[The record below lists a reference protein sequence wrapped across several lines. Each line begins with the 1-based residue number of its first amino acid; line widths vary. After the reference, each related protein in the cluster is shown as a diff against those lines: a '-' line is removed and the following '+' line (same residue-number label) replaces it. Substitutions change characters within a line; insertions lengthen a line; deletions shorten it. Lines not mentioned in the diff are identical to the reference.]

1 MIEGGV
7 GGCTRT
13 SELSALELD
22 DELERPI
29 RTWRKSRFIRSRI
42 FAFMPPDVILA
53 RHKSLTTVCISAPCA
68 IISSIEAIW
77 FDTLYDAR
85 RSRDG

>member
-1 MIEGGV
+1 M
-7 GGCTRT
+7 
-13 SELSALELD
+13 SELSVSGSD
-22 DELERPI
+22 NELER
-29 RTWRKSRFIRSRI
+29 RTRTCRKSRFIRSRI

-53 RHKSLTTVCISAPCA
+53 RHKSRTTVCISAPCA

-85 RSRDG
+85 RSREG

>member
-1 MIEGGV
+1 M
-7 GGCTRT
+7 
-13 SELSALELD
+13 SELSVLEA
-22 DELERPI
+22 ENGLERHM
-29 RTWRKSRFIRSRI
+29 RTCRKSRFIRSRI

-53 RHKSLTTVCISAPCA
+53 RHKSLKTVCISAPCA

>member
-1 MIEGGV
+1 M
-7 GGCTRT
+7 
-13 SELSALELD
+13 SELSVSVSD
-22 DELERPI
+22 NELER
-29 RTWRKSRFIRSRI
+29 RVQTCRKSRFIRSKI